1 MTTRSKILSLIIGLF
16 PLVYSFGQSSF
27 QKVKVTNLENVKG
40 TLYIGW
46 YNKAVDFRINDKA
59 IYRAETEVK
68 NQDEVTVSF
77 KDIPESKYAIAV
89 FIDENGDYKLEKNF
103 LEFLKNTGFQTTSFR
118 NLGQL
123 HLKSQALF

>member
-77 KDIPESKYAIAV
+77 KDIPEGKYAIAV
-89 FIDENGDYKLEKNF
+89 FIDENGDYKLEKTF
-103 LEFLKNTGFQTTSFR
+103 
-118 NLGQL
+118 
-123 HLKSQALF
+123 